1 MGQTMAADQSAF
13 TPIPDS
19 DIRSLYN
26 FLRDYPRKSLHL
38 EMANAMQKKP
48 EPLAEMLLRSF
59 QQCIPF
65 NNWQQPFHNGRGKG
79 EMQFTE
85 QRLKSEKLA
94 NRVLVSLAH
103 PDSEASFP
111 FSYVDYEIRP
121 FRVDFR
127 VGKKRPPN
135 SVTPRE
141 GQIDI
146 LMVDKNNGSPIIG
159 EIKAKKDATL
169 LLALIQS
176 LASAVEFATPNQRAR
191 LAHVYSS
198 KNSKNSV
205 CSEVPGVG
213 VCLIQAL
220 PPSDDYS
227 RAMAGAVRSIC
238 KKLMESPNLQKIIS
252 RITCQEVHIEQAG
265 RLVSKEVFDFS
276 A

>member
-1 MGQTMAADQSAF
+1 MAADHSAF

-48 EPLAEMLLRSF
+48 KPLAEMLLRSF

-65 NNWQQPFHNGRGKG
+65 NNWQQPFHNRRGKG

-85 QRLKSEKLA
+85 ERLKSEWLA
-94 NRVLVSLAH
+94 NRVLVSLAQLD
-103 PDSEASFP
+103 PNAGFP

-121 FRVDFR
+121 FRV
-127 VGKKRPPN
+127 VGNEPPPN

-146 LMVDKNNGSPIIG
+146 LMVDKNRSPIIG

-191 LAHVYSS
+191 LNNIYKDIKGENVFSDHT
-198 KNSKNSV
+198 
-205 CSEVPGVG
+205 PVG
-213 VCLIQAL
+213 VCLLQAL
-220 PPSDDYS
+220 PPSDKCS
-227 RAMAGAVRSIC
+227 KAISVAVGGIC
-238 KKLMESPNLQKIIS
+238 ENLMNSQETRKIIS
-252 RITCQEVHIEQAG
+252 SITCLKSIGEEGDCREWETVFEFPSQAE
-265 RLVSKEVFDFS
+265 L